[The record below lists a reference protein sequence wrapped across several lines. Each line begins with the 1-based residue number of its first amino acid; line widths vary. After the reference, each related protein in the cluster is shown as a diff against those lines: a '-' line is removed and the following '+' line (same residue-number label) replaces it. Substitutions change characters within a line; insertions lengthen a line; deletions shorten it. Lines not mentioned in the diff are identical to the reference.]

1 MRNGTAHSCMYAE
14 FVTTWR
20 SFSLLRVR
28 MGIAAASGGAIFYS
42 FLRRSQCDRASIK
55 CMCLTAALDTN
66 TFKRLVLA
74 GIR

>member
-1 MRNGTAHSCMYAE
+1 
-14 FVTTWR
+14 
-20 SFSLLRVR
+20 